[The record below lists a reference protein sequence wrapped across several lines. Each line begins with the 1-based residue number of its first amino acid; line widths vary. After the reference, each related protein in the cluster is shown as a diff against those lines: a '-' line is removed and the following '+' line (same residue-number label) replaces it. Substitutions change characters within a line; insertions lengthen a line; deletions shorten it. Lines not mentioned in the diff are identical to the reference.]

1 MAFFKKNPNEV
12 FYPDGKKPFYSVIK
26 NDGPGDLLAWKFLA
40 EDFNMGSQLIVAES
54 EEALFFKDGEILNW
68 WESRINQMV

>member
-40 EDFNMGSQLIVAES
+40 TENGVTSYLM
-54 EEALFFKDGEILNW
+54 
-68 WESRINQMV
+68 